1 MAFLC
6 RRYKVSR
13 SGFYAW
19 LAQAGSKR
27 RRNDE
32 ELGARIERIHRDS
45 GKRYGSPRVHEVLR
59 REGVRCSNKR
69 VARLMRERGLRARV
83 SRLYRNSSGV
93 HKFFLKTANL
103 RLAEPLPTRT
113 DQIWVGDLTYLRLG
127 KRWRYLATVTDL
139 FSRRIIGWTLARNR
153 TTDVTLRALK
163 RAISLRD
170 PKPGLP
176 FHSDRGIEYSAYG
189 HQDCLHTRGTART
202 TPIWRASS
210 IHSSPSSHTTEASP
224 ATPSS
229 TPRSP
234 ATSIASTTPNASTP
248 AWAII
253 PRSSSNAWPMPRKVS
268 TEADEDHAFYSAL
281 RAARGA
287 AKRGR

>member
-1 MAFLC
+1 VAFLC

-19 LAQAGSKR
+19 LARPGSQR

-59 REGVRCSNKR
+59 REGIRVSNKR

-103 RLAEPLPTRT
+103 RLDEPVPTRT

-127 KRWRYLATVTDL
+127 KRWRYLATVMDL

-153 TTDVTLRALK
+153 TTDVTLRALR

-170 PKPGLP
+170 PKPGLL

-189 HQDCLHTRGTART
+189 YQDFLRARGIVPSMNRPRHCQDNAHMESFFHSLKAELTHQ
-202 TPIWRASS
+202 RAFGSDAELNAS
-210 IHSSPSSHTTEASP
+210 VAGYIDRFYNAKRIHSSLGYHSP
-224 ATPSS
+224 VEFERLA
-229 TPRSP
+229 
-234 ATSIASTTPNASTP
+234 NAS
-248 AWAII
+248 
-253 PRSSSNAWPMPRKVS
+253 RSV
-268 TEADEDHAFYSAL
+268 HQI
-281 RAARGA
+281 G
-287 AKRGR
+287 

>member
-1 MAFLC
+1 VAFLC

-19 LAQAGSKR
+19 ER
-27 RRNDE
+27 RDRGRRGRADE

-59 REGVRCSNKR
+59 REGIRLNNKR

-83 SRLYRNSSGV
+83 SRLYRRGSGV
-93 HKFFLKTANL
+93 VRRFFAKTGNL
-103 RLAEPLPTRT
+103 RLQEPLPTRP

-127 KRWRYLATVTDL
+127 KRWRYLATVMDL

-163 RAISLRD
+163 RAISLRE
-170 PKPGLP
+170 PRPGLL

-189 HQDCLHTRGTART
+189 YQDFLKARGIVPSMNRPRHCQDNAHMESFFHSLKAELTHQ
-202 TPIWRASS
+202 RAFGSDAELNAS
-210 IHSSPSSHTTEASP
+210 LAGYIDRFYNAKRIHSSLGYHSP
-224 ATPSS
+224 VEFERLA
-229 TPRSP
+229 
-234 ATSIASTTPNASTP
+234 NAS
-248 AWAII
+248 
-253 PRSSSNAWPMPRKVS
+253 RSV
-268 TEADEDHAFYSAL
+268 HQI
-281 RAARGA
+281 G
-287 AKRGR
+287 